1 MPKILN
7 DNEMVAGL
15 REGNKIVIDHIYY
28 KYHKRIYA
36 FALSLLKVD
45 DDSQDIV
52 HEVFV
57 KLWNHRHEL
66 ESDTKIESLIFTIT
80 RNVVLSLFRKQATE
94 NKYRNHIINEI
105 ERERETG
112 EQNTENLLDYNL
124 LKEKIDIL
132 VNKLPSKS
140 RHVYIL
146 SRDQGLT
153 NREISEKLNIAEK
166 TVENHITRS
175 LAFLKKHLHEIGIM
189 GMLFWYLFVV

>member
-1 MPKILN
+1 MPEIHN

-15 REGNKIVIDHIYY
+15 REGNKIVIDQIYHS
-28 KYHKRIYA
+28 YHKRIYA

-45 DDSQDIV
+45 DDAQDIV

-66 ESDTKIESLIFTIT
+66 EPNSKIESLIFTIT

-94 NKYRNHIINEI
+94 NKYRNHIISENDK
-105 ERERETG
+105 ETG
-112 EQNTENLLDYNL
+112 EQNTENLVDYNL
-124 LKEKIDIL
+124 LKEKIEIL
-132 VNKLPSKS
+132 VNQLPSKS

-146 SRDQGLT
+146 SREQGLS
-153 NREISEKLNIAEK
+153 NREIAEKLNIAEK
-166 TVENHITRS
+166 TVENHITRA

-189 GMLFWYLFVV
+189 GMLFWFLFVG